1 MTPDRQHPPR
11 MKDAVDLTLELKPYR
26 SFTLDNGI
34 PVYAVDAGAEEVM
47 QLEIVFRA
55 GNWYE
60 PANGIAN
67 AVNYLLKNGTSKRSA
82 FEINDHFEYYGA
94 YLNRNCYNETSNV
107 TLHCLTKHLPELLP
121 VMQELITDSEFP
133 EQELDIF
140 RQNMKQR
147 LEVNLRKCEFIAGRL
162 IDEYLYGI
170 DHPYGKY
177 SSAEMFDALD
187 RESLKSFHDRYY
199 VNGHAMIFVAGIL
212 PADLEAS
219 LNKTFGQLP
228 LNQTPLPTILHPVT
242 PTLEKKHFV
251 LNDPDGVQGAIRL
264 ARPFP
269 NRHHPDFKP
278 VMVLNTLFGGY
289 FGSRLMDNIREDKGY
304 TYGIYSHIQNHIG
317 ESAWMISTEAGR
329 EVCEATIREIHH
341 EMKRLREEEIPDDE
355 LMMVRN
361 YLMGTILG
369 DLDGPFQIIGRWK
382 NLILN
387 GLDSQ
392 FFYDTLKTIRE
403 ITPEEL
409 NALAAKYLREEDF
422 YELTVV

>member
-1 MTPDRQHPPR
+1 

-26 SFTLDNGI
+26 SFTLDNSI

-67 AVNYLLKNGTSKRSA
+67 AVNSLLKNGTSKHNA
-82 FEINDHFEYYGA
+82 FEINEHFEYYGA
-94 YLNRNCYNETSNV
+94 YLNRNCYNETSTV
-107 TLHCLTKHLPELLP
+107 TLHCLTRHLPELLP
-121 VMQELITDSEFP
+121 VIQELITDSVFP
-133 EQELDIF
+133 EHELDIY

-147 LEVNLRKCEFIAGRL
+147 LEVNLLKCEFVAGRL
-162 IDEYLYGI
+162 IDEYLYGF
-170 DHPYGKY
+170 DHPYGIY
-177 SSAEMFDALD
+177 SNAEMYDGLI
-187 RESLKSFHDRYY
+187 REDLKAFHDRYY
-199 VNGHAMIFVAGIL
+199 VNGQAMIFVAGIL
-212 PADLEAS
+212 PSDLEAS

-228 LNQTPLPTILHPVT
+228 LNRTPLPTILHPVK

-278 VMVLNTLFGGY
+278 AMVLNTLFGGY

-317 ESAWMISTEAGR
+317 ASAWMVSTEAGR
-329 EVCEATIREIHH
+329 EVCEATIREIHL
-341 EMKRLREEEIPDDE
+341 EMKRLREDEIPDDE

-403 ITPEEL
+403 ITPQEL
-409 NALAAKYLREEDF
+409 NALADKYLREEDF

>member
-1 MTPDRQHPPR
+1 

-26 SFTLDNGI
+26 SFTLDNSI

-60 PANGIAN
+60 SANGIAN
-67 AVNYLLKNGTSKRSA
+67 AVNSLLKNGTSKHNA
-82 FEINDHFEYYGA
+82 FEINEHFEYYGA
-94 YLNRNCYNETSNV
+94 YLNRNCYNETSTV
-107 TLHCLTKHLPELLP
+107 TLHCLTRHLPELLP
-121 VMQELITDSEFP
+121 VMQELITDSVFP
-133 EQELDIF
+133 VHELDIY

-147 LEVNLRKCEFIAGRL
+147 LEVNLLKCEFVAGRL
-162 IDEYLYGI
+162 IDEYLYGF
-170 DHPYGKY
+170 DHPYGIY
-177 SSAEMFDALD
+177 SNAEMYDGLI
-187 RESLKSFHDRYY
+187 REDLKAFHDRYY
-199 VNGHAMIFVAGIL
+199 VNGQAMIFVAGIL

-228 LNQTPLPTILHPVT
+228 LNRTPLPTILHPVK

-278 VMVLNTLFGGY
+278 AMVLNTLFGGY

-317 ESAWMISTEAGR
+317 ASAWMVSTEAGR

-341 EMKRLREEEIPDDE
+341 EMKRLREDEIPDDE

-403 ITPEEL
+403 ITPQEL
-409 NALAAKYLREEDF
+409 NALADKYLREEDF

>member
-1 MTPDRQHPPR
+1 

-26 SFTLDNGI
+26 TFTLDNSI

-67 AVNYLLKNGTSKRSA
+67 AVNSLLKNGTPKYNA
-82 FEINDHFEYYGA
+82 FEINEHFEYYGA
-94 YLNRNCYNETSNV
+94 YLNRNCYNETSTV
-107 TLHCLTKHLPELLP
+107 TLHCLTRHLPELLP
-121 VMQELITDSEFP
+121 VMQELITDSVFP
-133 EQELDIF
+133 EHELDIY

-147 LEVNLRKCEFIAGRL
+147 LEVNLLKCEFVAGRL
-162 IDEYLYGI
+162 IDEYLYGF
-170 DHPYGKY
+170 DHPYGIY
-177 SSAEMFDALD
+177 SNAEMYDGLI
-187 RESLKSFHDRYY
+187 REDLKAFHDRYY
-199 VNGHAMIFVAGIL
+199 VNGQAMIFVAGIL

-228 LNQTPLPTILHPVT
+228 LNRTPLPTILHPVK

-278 VMVLNTLFGGY
+278 AMVLNTLFGGY

-317 ESAWMISTEAGR
+317 ASAWMVSTEAGR
-329 EVCEATIREIHH
+329 EVCEATIREIHL
-341 EMKRLREEEIPDDE
+341 EMKRLREDEIPDDE

-403 ITPEEL
+403 ITPQEL
-409 NALAAKYLREEDF
+409 NALADKYLREEDF

>member
-1 MTPDRQHPPR
+1 MTPDRKNPPP
-11 MKDAVDLTLELKPYR
+11 MKDAVDLTLSLKPYR
-26 SFTLDNGI
+26 MFTLDNGI

-60 PANGIAN
+60 TENGVAAAANT
-67 AVNYLLKNGTSKRSA
+67 LLKNGTSKRNA
-82 FEINDHFEYYGA
+82 FEINEHFEYYGA

-107 TLHCLTKHLPELLP
+107 ILHCLTKHLPELLP
-121 VMQELITDSEFP
+121 VMQELITDSIFP
-133 EQELDIF
+133 EQELDIY

-177 SSAEMFDALD
+177 SSAEMYDALD
-187 RESLKSFHDRYY
+187 VASLKAFHDRHY
-199 VNGHAMIFVAGIL
+199 VNGHAMIFAAGIL
-212 PADLEAS
+212 PADLESS
-219 LNKTFGQLP
+219 LNQVFGQLP
-228 LNQTPLPTILHPVT
+228 LNRTPLPTIIHPVK
-242 PTLEKKHFV
+242 PTSEKKHFV
-251 LNDPDGVQGAIRL
+251 LNDPDGLQGAIRL

-329 EVCEATIREIHH
+329 TVCEATVNEVYY
-341 EMKRLREEEIPDDE
+341 EMKQLREGDIDEEE
-355 LMMVRN
+355 LMLVKN
-361 YLMGTILG
+361 YLIGTLLG
-369 DLDGPFQIIGRWK
+369 DLDGPFHIIGRWK

-387 GLDSQ
+387 DLDDS
-392 FFYDTLKTIRE
+392 FFYHSVDTIKNISAAELK
-403 ITPEEL
+403 EL
-409 NALAAKYLREEDF
+409 ANKYLHPEDF
-422 YELTVV
+422 YELVVV

>member
-1 MTPDRQHPPR
+1 
-11 MKDAVDLTLELKPYR
+11 
-26 SFTLDNGI
+26 
-34 PVYAVDAGAEEVM
+34 
-47 QLEIVFRA
+47 
-55 GNWYE
+55 
-60 PANGIAN
+60 
-67 AVNYLLKNGTSKRSA
+67 
-82 FEINDHFEYYGA
+82 
-94 YLNRNCYNETSNV
+94 
-107 TLHCLTKHLPELLP
+107 
-121 VMQELITDSEFP
+121 MQELITESVFP
-133 EQELDIF
+133 EQELDIY

-162 IDEYLYGI
+162 IDEYLFGF
-170 DHPYGKY
+170 DHPYGIY
-177 SSAEMFDALD
+177 SSAEMYDALD
-187 RESLKSFHDRYY
+187 RGDLKSFHERYY
-199 VNGHAMIFVAGIL
+199 VNGQAMIFVAGIL

-219 LNKTFGQLP
+219 LNRIFGQLP
-228 LNQTPLPTILHPVT
+228 LNRTPLPTILHPVK
-242 PTLEKKHFV
+242 PTLEKKHFI

-269 NRHHPDFKP
+269 NRHHPDYKP
-278 VMVLNTLFGGY
+278 AMVLNTLFGGY
-289 FGSRLMDNIREDKGY
+289 FGSRLMDNIREEKGY

-317 ESAWMISTEAGR
+317 QTAWMVSTEAGR

-341 EMKRLREEEIPDDE
+341 EMKRLREDEIPDDE

-403 ITPEEL
+403 ITPQEL
-409 NALAAKYLREEDF
+409 NALADKYLREEDF

>member
-26 SFTLDNGI
+26 SFTLDNSI

-67 AVNYLLKNGTSKRSA
+67 AVNSLLKNGTSKHNA
-82 FEINDHFEYYGA
+82 FEINEHFEYYGA
-94 YLNRNCYNETSNV
+94 YLNRNCYNETSTV
-107 TLHCLTKHLPELLP
+107 TLHCLTRHLPELLP
-121 VMQELITDSEFP
+121 VIQELITDSVFP
-133 EQELDIF
+133 EHELDIY

-147 LEVNLRKCEFIAGRL
+147 LEVNLLKCEFVAGRL
-162 IDEYLYGI
+162 IDEYLYGF
-170 DHPYGKY
+170 DHPYGIY
-177 SSAEMFDALD
+177 SNAEMYDGLI
-187 RESLKSFHDRYY
+187 REDLKAFHDRYY
-199 VNGHAMIFVAGIL
+199 VNGQAMIFVAGIL
-212 PADLEAS
+212 PSDLEAS

-228 LNQTPLPTILHPVT
+228 LNRTPLPTILHPVK

-278 VMVLNTLFGGY
+278 AMVLNTLFGGY

-317 ESAWMISTEAGR
+317 ASAWMVSTEAGR
-329 EVCEATIREIHH
+329 EVCEATIREIHL
-341 EMKRLREEEIPDDE
+341 EMKRLREDEIPDDE

-403 ITPEEL
+403 ITPQEL
-409 NALAAKYLREEDF
+409 NALADKYLREEDF